1 MRILYCLLVLSFGLF
16 GCETAQGDD
25 ENPELEQKTAKLVKT
40 NQDEK
45 KIERQS
51 EESPDDEPDSPVDN
65 QEDAESLL
73 VGIWRIDA
81 NSIKPDDE
89 IRKLS
94 KVDQLAAMKAKKQA
108 MSQVAYEFAEDGRM
122 NIYLGGDSAQKGT
135 YSLKVAENPDPKRP
149 NLLFVEAST
158 VGPVGSKTNRWKVT
172 VNSKSLKLDSI
183 DDGESLRLFRG
194 MPTVKA
200 PQ

>member
-1 MRILYCLLVLSFGLF
+1 MRLLFLILVLGSALL

-25 ENPELEQKTAKLVKT
+25 EVGEANPDAPKKPKMSKAVVKAEEPS
-40 NQDEK
+40 DEK
-45 KIERQS
+45 V
-51 EESPDDEPDSPVDN
+51 DDTPDSPIDN
-65 QEDAESLL
+65 QDDAESLL
-73 VGIWRIDA
+73 VGIWKIDV
-81 NSIKPDDE
+81 NSIKPDDA

-94 KVDQLAAMKAKKQA
+94 KVDQFAAMKAKKQA
-108 MSQVAYEFAEDGRM
+108 MAHVAYEFADDGRM
-122 NIYLGGDSAQKGT
+122 NIYLGGDSAQRGT
-135 YSLKVAENPDPKRP
+135 YALKVAETPDPERP

-158 VGPVGSKTNRWKVT
+158 VGPIGSKTHRWKVT